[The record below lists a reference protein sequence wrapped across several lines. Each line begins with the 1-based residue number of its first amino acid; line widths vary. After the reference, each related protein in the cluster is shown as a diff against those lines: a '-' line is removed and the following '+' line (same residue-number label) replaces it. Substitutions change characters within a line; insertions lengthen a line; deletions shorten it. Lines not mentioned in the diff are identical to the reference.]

1 MIIRTILLW
10 FLMLGVLAGCS
21 NSPQKADKDFREA
34 YEKNF
39 VPSCVSSAIQNGVA
53 EEKARQKCIC
63 LARYMTEHYS
73 PAELARFAAGESPEA
88 KKMFDAAFVAC
99 K

>member
-1 MIIRTILLW
+1 MMIRVVLRSFLLI
-10 FLMLGVLAGCS
+10 VTLAGCS
-21 NSPQKADKDFREA
+21 DTPQKADKEFREA

-39 VPSCVSSAIQNGVA
+39 VPSCVSSAMQNGVA
-53 EEKARQKCIC
+53 EEKARQKCTC

-73 PAELARFAAGESPEA
+73 PAELSRFASGESPET
-88 KKMFDAAFVAC
+88 KKMFDAAFAAC